1 MLKVICNTTPII
13 TLLSISKLDLLH
25 QLYRRIIIP
34 RGVFEEIEQGKDKKF
49 YQDLSIVDWIEIKSI
64 SLPNLFTGVL
74 DKGEAEVI
82 MLAKELKADLVI
94 IDEKL
99 ARRHAQKEGLK
110 VTGTLGILVKA
121 KRLGLINEV
130 KPLLND
136 MLDSGIWLNPKLIEE
151 VLALAGEK

>member
-1 MLKVICNTTPII
+1 M
-13 TLLSISKLDLLH
+13 SA
-25 QLYRRIIIP
+25 
-34 RGVFEEIEQGKDKKF
+34 
-49 YQDLSIVDWIEIKSI
+49 VDWIEIKTT

-99 ARRHAQKEGLK
+99 ARRYAQKEGLK
-110 VTGTLGILVKA
+110 VTGTLGILLKA
-121 KRLGLINEV
+121 KKLGLINAV

-136 MLDSGIWLNPKLIEE
+136 MLDNGIWLNPMLIEE
-151 VLALAGEK
+151 VLALAGEN